1 MGTMLVNL
9 MHISVCRYDG
19 AGAQCQSFGESA
31 GSKILSEAETS
42 FLKNIFELKQRK
54 YPGIYALEPDI
65 LAGEIRDPAQEDSW
79 ILFGPIL
86 LAPANAARFRHAG
99 RKFGK
104 LEDIGLHLQI
114 CELNT
119 LVAGMILYYGY
130 LTGKELSLAEFLEYN
145 KEEFPSVQKI
155 HEQERR
161 EQDAIRHGD
170 VAALNRSISETY
182 EGKIGQLA
190 KDPLR
195 HHKNVAIGNIT
206 LASRTAVEAGVS
218 VEKSFT
224 MADSMIQQIEE
235 IDNVTEVEAFKRMAQ
250 RMYADVVA
258 EELQANEGGYKNPLI
273 VAVKDY
279 IFQHFHESIQITDI
293 AKYLKVNP
301 DYLSHLF
308 KEQEHITIK
317 RYILQEKIRRSR
329 NLLQYSDYSI
339 QEISFYLGFSSQSHF
354 CKVFQEITGET
365 PGHYKRQFANR
376 KKWKIQ

>member
-1 MGTMLVNL
+1 MQEIFLGTMLVNL

-42 FLKNIFELKQRK
+42 FLKNIFKLKQRK

-86 LAPANAARFRHAG
+86 LAPANAARFQHAG

-155 HEQERR
+155 HEQLGRDLFAHQEQAGIHNPYEQERR
-161 EQDAIRHGD
+161 EQDAI
-170 VAALNRSISETY
+170 
-182 EGKIGQLA
+182 
-190 KDPLR
+190 R

-273 VAVKDY
+273 AAVKDY
-279 IFQHFHESIQITDI
+279 IFQHFHDSIQITDI